1 MVAALVGCGDDGG
14 DDGASGNAG
23 GNGGENTGGENT
35 GGNNTGGQ
43 STDKPRA
50 CDVVSADTVSE
61 IAGVTLGSEPMDSP
75 SVSVCSYASEDV
87 PFNLSLRIE
96 YNGADYLE
104 KTVEALEKLGGSSE
118 EVSGIGDA
126 AFYHF
131 YVQEFGGFSAGVG
144 SFLVTKGR
152 ALVVVT
158 VGDNDL
164 AAQRGREVGE
174 EIARLSLDAL

>member
-1 MVAALVGCGDDGG
+1 LVAALVGCGDDGG

-118 EVSGIGDA
+118 EVSGIG
-126 AFYHF
+126 
-131 YVQEFGGFSAGVG
+131 GFSAGVG